1 MDEQQK
7 NISQYFRNAVAAQV
21 NAKIDFKK
29 TPFEKCDRETF
40 AQGIL
45 DESIFRSLLTQ
56 EELKRER
63 EKPEKKVREF
73 DVLFICAVKPQFDG
87 QEKVDTG
94 IEDLTGIYYIPAKLN
109 EDGVLRQNEQKLP
122 WIPREFLNPMTEV
135 ELSLGEVAEYNQFL
149 SDTRDDFLEIQEWQA
164 FITYAE
170 ELYRTV
176 VKQELMEDSIPGFD
190 LHECFYIIRD
200 NTIFAVRN
208 VLALYDHIIAQDDAL
223 PLYEKLIALQEEPA
237 TDLIEESPMAM
248 KQHCGQMGGEYP
260 VSPSQRECI
269 RHMNTLGDGEV
280 LAVNGPPGTGKTTLL
295 QSVVADLYVQHALA
309 EKNAPLIV
317 ASSTNNQ
324 AVTNIIESFGKIQK
338 INETSNF
345 EERWVYG
352 IKSFAVYFPSSGRE
366 KEAQRNEYQ
375 FTNPAGKNFVEVIE
389 SEENLKKSTQRL
401 LECYHDFFGEDV
413 ETLSDVQIGLQS
425 ALQELNQAQHRI
437 LEMAKRTEELA
448 LCGKSLKQIIEQLQ
462 TKETQLED
470 ALLGIK
476 ARIQEWEAHFSSL
489 PFLWR
494 IFGFLNLFKKRIE
507 AKNRL
512 FLHTEEDFLNCTMRL
527 SEIEEQYS
535 LRYEQLQKEIVK
547 MRAQRNCL
555 IELEKELVSATVPL
569 HRYGVVNIFYN
580 GEDCVCSL
588 EKVNERLD
596 TKVRYVAFWLAVH
609 YYEARW
615 ANGEDALT
623 ERQKG
628 KTFANVLQKR
638 YHRLSMLC
646 PCFVMTFYMLPGV
659 FKYFESNNP
668 DNLFLKNHID
678 LLIVDEA
685 GQVSPEIAM
694 CSFALA
700 KRAIV
705 VGDVWQIEPVWSV
718 SRALDKALAMESKV
732 IPAAAEFDRVLEVS
746 GLNASN
752 SSVMQ
757 VAAKSCKY
765 MKYGNKGMFLSEHR
779 RCYNEIIAYCNAL
792 VYHGN
797 LEPLRGAGQNDQK
810 YPLCWLPFFGCK
822 LVATDQ
828 SEKLNGSRYNVQ
840 EAKAI
845 ADWLKENFSKIRQAY
860 GDENTANLVG
870 VITPFKAQVSQI
882 ERHIKLAIGKE
893 EAAWISVGT
902 VHTFQ
907 GAERKVILFSSVYGG
922 RESCSFIDQNK
933 SMMNVAVSR
942 AKDCF
947 LVFGDTQCMKESAGT
962 SSGLMRR
969 YIGEDFI

>member
-1 MDEQQK
+1 MNEQQK
-7 NISQYFRNAVAAQV
+7 RISRYLRNAVAAQV

-29 TPFEKCDRETF
+29 ISFEKCDREAF
-40 AQGIL
+40 VQGIL
-45 DESIFRSLLTQ
+45 DEGIFRSLLTK

-63 EKPEKKVREF
+63 ENPEKRVREF
-73 DVLFICAVKPQFDG
+73 DVLLICAVKPQFDG
-87 QEKVDTG
+87 QERIDTG
-94 IEDLTGIYYIPAKLN
+94 VEDLTGIYYIPAKLN
-109 EDGVLRQNEQKLP
+109 EAGVLRQNEEKLP
-122 WIPREFLNPMTEV
+122 WFPREFLSPMTEV
-135 ELSLGEVAEYNQFL
+135 ELSLGEVTEYNQFL
-149 SDTRDDFLEIQEWQA
+149 SDTRDEFLEIQEWQDFVA
-164 FITYAE
+164 YAE

-176 VKQELMEDSIPGFD
+176 VKQALLEDSILGFA

-200 NTIFAVRN
+200 HTIFAVRN
-208 VLALYDHIIAQDDAL
+208 VLALYDHLIAQNDAL
-223 PLYEKLIALQEEPA
+223 PLYEKLIALWEEPA
-237 TDLIEESPMAM
+237 ADPIEETLATM
-248 KQHCGQMGGEYP
+248 KRHCGQMGGEYP

-269 RHMNTLGDGEV
+269 RHMHALGDGEV

-295 QSVVADLYVQHALA
+295 QSVVADLYVRHALA
-309 EKNAPLIV
+309 GEKAPLIV
-317 ASSTNNQ
+317 AASTNNQ

-345 EERWVYG
+345 EERWVCAV
-352 IKSFAVYFPSSGRE
+352 KSFAVYFPSSGRE

-375 FTNPAGKNFVEVIE
+375 FTNPTGKNFVETIE
-389 SEENLKKSTQRL
+389 SQENLKKSAQRF
-401 LECYHDFFGEDV
+401 LECYRGFFGERA
-413 ETLSDVQIGLQS
+413 ETLSDAQAGLQR
-425 ALQELNQAQHRI
+425 ALRELHQVQQHI
-437 LEMAKRTEELA
+437 LDLAKRMEEMA
-448 LCGKSLKQIIEQLQ
+448 LCGKNLKQTIEQLRMQ
-462 TKETQLED
+462 ETQMQES
-470 ALLGIK
+470 LLGIK
-476 ARIQEWEAHFSSL
+476 ARIREWEAHFSSMPL
-489 PFLWR
+489 LWR
-494 IFGFLNLFKKRIE
+494 MLSFLNFFRKRIE
-507 AKNRL
+507 VRNRL
-512 FLHTEEDFLNCTMRL
+512 FLRAEENFLHCTMRI

-535 LRYEQLQKEIVK
+535 FRYEQLQREIVK
-547 MRAQRNCL
+547 LREQRENL
-555 IELEKELVSATVPL
+555 VELGKNLDDATAPL
-569 HRYGVVNIFYN
+569 QRYGVAHIFYDRN
-580 GEDCVCSL
+580 DCVCSL
-588 EKVNERLD
+588 EKINERLD
-596 TKVRYVAFWLAVH
+596 TKVRYAAFWLAVH

-646 PCFVMTFYMLPGV
+646 PCFVMTFYMLPGI
-659 FKYFESNNP
+659 FKYFESSNP

-718 SRALDKALAMESKV
+718 SRALDKALAIEGGV
-732 IPAAAEFDRVLEVS
+732 IATAAQFDRALEAT

-779 RCYNEIIAYCNAL
+779 RCYNEIIAYCNEL

-797 LEPLRGAGQNDQK
+797 LEPLRGAGKEDKK
-810 YPLCWLPFFGCK
+810 YPLGWLPFFGFK
-822 LVATDQ
+822 SVSTDQ
-828 SEKLNGSRYNVQ
+828 SEKLNGSRYNAQ

-845 ADWLKENFSKIRQAY
+845 AQWLKENFSKIRRAY
-860 GDENTANLVG
+860 GEENAGNLVG
-870 VITPFKAQVSQI
+870 VITPFKAQAAQI
-882 ERHIKLAIGKE
+882 QRHVKAAMGKE
-893 EAAWISVGT
+893 DAAWISVGT

-922 RESCSFIDQNK
+922 KESCSFIDQNK

-947 LVFGDTQCMKESAGT
+947 LVFGDTRCMKESTGAA
-962 SSGLMRR
+962 SGLLRR
-969 YIGEDFI
+969 YISENSI